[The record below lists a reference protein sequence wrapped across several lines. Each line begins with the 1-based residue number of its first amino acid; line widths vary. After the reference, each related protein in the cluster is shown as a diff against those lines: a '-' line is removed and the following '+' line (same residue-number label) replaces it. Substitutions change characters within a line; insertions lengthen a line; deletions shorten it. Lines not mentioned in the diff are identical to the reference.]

1 MRQAQRT
8 KAVAG
13 MVGCV
18 TVPKLAAAAA
28 AVKLAT
34 DSEFSK

>member
-1 MRQAQRT
+1 MSQAQCT

-28 AVKLAT
+28 VKLAKY
-34 DSEFSK
+34 SKFSK

>member
-1 MRQAQRT
+1 MRQAQCT

-28 AVKLAT
+28 GKLAT

>member
-1 MRQAQRT
+1 MSQAQCT

-18 TVPKLAAAAA
+18 TVPKLAAAT